1 MSSTNIED
9 YKNCI
14 FLINELYPNYNN
26 NPYDEFNYK
35 IPSKEN
41 SLNSLDTSITSI
53 DINEEEEKKYIPS
66 TLFDYSRNRSK
77 IIEGKDNVVFIQKK
91 DSKIFVNDLDL
102 NSKPF
107 FPKTFS
113 QINNKNIN
121 QNNIL
126 ASQQNKNI
134 DNSNNEWNE
143 CKKKKNKKK
152 KNFNVKKGDWVCYDC
167 KNINFSFRDKCN
179 RCKLNKEESEQKYI
193 DAGKN
198 ILSKLNDNNLEVSI
212 LEV

>member
-113 QINNKNIN
+113 KFNQNNKLTTQKNKNIN
-121 QNNIL
+121 NCN
-126 ASQQNKNI
+126 
-134 DNSNNEWNE
+134 NE
-143 CKKKKNKKK
+143 CKKMKNKKK
-152 KNFNVKKGDWVCYDC
+152 INFTVKKDDWVCYDC

-179 RCKLNKEESEQKYI
+179 RCQLNKEESEQKYI
-193 DAGKN
+193 DAGN
-198 ILSKLNDNNLEVSI
+198 IILSKLNDNNFENSFLK
-212 LEV
+212 L